1 MQAAMVS
8 RLQRSCWYM
17 GELRVKKQ
25 KSKAFDKYCKTEGFA
40 AGMEGDAGRGRYTN
54 FADLQRRFEDIA
66 EL

>member
-1 MQAAMVS
+1 MLV
-8 RLQRSCWYM
+8 Y
-17 GELRVKKQ
+17 GGVGRVKKQ
-25 KSKAFDKYCKTEGFA
+25 KSKAFDKYCKAEEFA